1 MPTLLLLKGLVSP
14 CVNLYP
20 KKKKKK
26 RRGKGYFLLEVK
38 EYSNATNLGG
48 TSLLFQ

>member
-1 MPTLLLLKGLVSP
+1 MPTLLLLKGIVSP

-20 KKKKKK
+20 KKKK